1 MAQPEVLRPLLR
13 YRPRSWLPA
22 TALRRKEWMVAM
34 PLGFCFHAKAIL
46 RRSRVRHSL
55 SGVASDGHP
64 GRMGCRGDRSG
75 RTRRAAVLWLSGDLS
90 VGETDDAGLGLLWGG
105 LSEVEEREQLAPGER
120 GVVRTYFV
128 NPDVARRFPVGR
140 DFTVNE
146 GRTVVARGRVLEH
159 LTDEPSSR
167 G

>member
-1 MAQPEVLRPLLR
+1 MTGIRAEWVVVETAAGGREGPLFSG
-13 YRPRSWLPA
+13 YR
-22 TALRRKEWMVAM
+22 
-34 PLGFCFHAKAIL
+34 
-46 RRSRVRHSL
+46 
-55 SGVASDGHP
+55 
-64 GRMGCRGDRSG
+64 
-75 RTRRAAVLWLSGDLS
+75 GDLS

-105 LSEVEEREQLAPGER
+105 LSELEEREQLAPGER

-128 NPDVARRFPVGR
+128 NPDVASRFPVGR

-159 LTDEPSSR
+159 LTNEPSSR